1 MFFNLKVKKKH
12 FKHRVFF
19 TKDAHLTISTYLES
33 ANLDSRLLCFKKSI
47 FFFLNSTLK
56 HSFHVKRTGFF
67 CIFLEMLKKLFE
79 KNMRSQAL
87 KKTLVFGEAFV
98 KTDKEKIL
106 RFLSIFYRDEY
117 INKFN

>member
-1 MFFNLKVKKKH
+1 
-12 FKHRVFF
+12 
-19 TKDAHLTISTYLES
+19 
-33 ANLDSRLLCFKKSI
+33 
-47 FFFLNSTLK
+47 
-56 HSFHVKRTGFF
+56 
-67 CIFLEMLKKLFE
+67 MLKKLFE